1 MGFLFEPYREGHC
14 CLCGAA
20 SPLTGEHKVKASAIR
35 DLFGND
41 KMVIG
46 RFGEGDDYKDAQGP
60 KSRAFHYAAGL
71 CADCNGARTQ
81 PADREF
87 DRLHKRVLE
96 CLAAGSEPRKA
107 FDDARYAEGV
117 ERYLNVFRYL
127 AKLLCCHIADCA
139 GPRPV
144 SLSAFA
150 IGQLSHNRVFVQL
163 DADPNYRDR
172 AEVSGDHSYA
182 AHGGLAIIMSRET
195 ELPTRVQSYL
205 TLGPVRY
212 RYWMEFAPVEVTAL
226 AWFHRDFWRAAKDA
240 MQDSI
245 DNPLTDEQLDRLGF

>member
-1 MGFLFEPYREGHC
+1 MGFLFEPYKEGHC

-35 DLFGND
+35 NLFGND

-46 RFGEGDDYKDAQGP
+46 RFGEGNEYKNAQGP
-60 KSRAFHYAAGL
+60 KSRAFHYTAGL

-87 DRLHKRVLE
+87 DLLHKRVLE
-96 CLAAGSEPRKA
+96 NHTAGKELIA
-107 FDDARYAEGV
+107 VFEDERYAESG
-117 ERYLNVFRYL
+117 EPYLNAFRYF
-127 AKLLCCHIADCA
+127 AKLLCCHMGDVR

-150 IGQLSHNRVFVQL
+150 IGELAQNRIFL
-163 DADPNYRDR
+163 GIDGDPNYRDWS
-172 AEVSGDHSYA
+172 AVSGDHDYA
-182 AHGGLAIIMSRET
+182 ANGGLAIMMDRKT
-195 ELPTRVQSYL
+195 KLPTRVQSYL
-205 TLGPVRY
+205 TLGPIRY
-212 RYWMEFAPVEVTAL
+212 RYWMEFAQIEVTAL
-226 AWFHRDFWRAAKDA
+226 AWFHQAFWQAARDA

-245 DNPLTDEQLDRLGF
+245 DNPPTDEQLERMGF